1 MWKNG
6 DSDLLPGLQTST
18 ESGRRKHCQRGG
30 DADREMDHLDNL
42 RVGELTAGESLYP
55 FWVSYKQFCDIS

>member
-6 DSDLLPGLQTST
+6 DSDLLPGLQASA
-18 ESGRRKHCQRGG
+18 ESGRRKHCQHGG
-30 DADREMDHLDNL
+30 NADREMHHLDNL
-42 RVGELTAGESLYP
+42 RVEELTARKSLYP